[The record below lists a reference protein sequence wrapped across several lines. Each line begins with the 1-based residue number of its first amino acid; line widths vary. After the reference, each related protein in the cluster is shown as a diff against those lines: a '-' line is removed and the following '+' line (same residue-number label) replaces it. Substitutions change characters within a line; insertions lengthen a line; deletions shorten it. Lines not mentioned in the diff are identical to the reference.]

1 MSDKVKI
8 TIDGVEITAKPG
20 QTIMEAADEAG
31 IYITRL
37 CKAEGLLPSGRCRIC
52 TVNVNGRPMA
62 ACTTPVTDGM
72 IILNNTEALNECR
85 KAIVEMLFVEG
96 NHICAFCE
104 ASGNCELQALAYRL
118 GMMVPRYPF
127 MFPRREID
135 MSHPDIWIDRNRC
148 IQCGRCVQ
156 ASRDVDGKNV
166 FGFVDRGTEMR
177 IAINTEGELSDTQ
190 IEAVDRAVQ
199 VCPTGALLIKRHGY
213 RDPYGKRKYD
223 KTPIGS
229 DIEARRSPQVSQH

>member
-1 MSDKVKI
+1 MSDDKVKI
-8 TIDGVEITAKPG
+8 TIDGQEVTTTPG

-31 IYITRL
+31 IYIPRL
-37 CKAEGLLPSGRCRIC
+37 CKADGLPSSGRCRIC

-62 ACTTPVTDGM
+62 ACTTPVTNGM
-72 IILNNTEALNECR
+72 TVLNDTEDLNECR

-96 NHICAFCE
+96 NHICPFCE
-104 ASGNCELQALAYRL
+104 TSGNCELQAMAYRL
-118 GMMVPRYPF
+118 GMMAPRYPF

-135 MSHPDIWIDRNRC
+135 MSHPDVFVDRNRC

-166 FGFVDRGTEMR
+166 FGFVDRGKGMR
-177 IAINTEGELSDTQ
+177 VAIDTEGELSDTQ

-199 VCPTGALLIKRHGY
+199 ECPTGALLVKRHGFQE
-213 RDPYGKRKYD
+213 PYGKRKYD

-229 DIEARRSPQVSQH
+229 DIEARRDTQVS